1 MNHIWLLEKG
11 TPIPEELQVI
21 NDDGNHVKIMPDERT
36 PVTVEKFKEV
46 FITISLLKSYYD
58 EKKKTLHNLIVYIA
72 NIASFM

>member
-21 NDDGNHVKIMPDERT
+21 NDDGNHVKILPDERT

-46 FITISLLKSYYD
+46 FITVSLLKSYYD
-58 EKKKTLHNLIVYIA
+58 EKK
-72 NIASFM
+72 NITQSHCIYC